1 MKLFQVVITESM
13 EYEYSNESIV
23 FNSLDLNKAISYA
36 KSIFVD
42 NMISRDIEDLRF
54 FQIHSLIGY
63 FGNLFPK
70 SNIDNYD
77 FKSIKIIETH
87 LDQPLTNKNV
97 VWEFDSKDVF
107 NYFSDSLDLFLK
119 QENIP
124 SLSIE
129 EKSQL
134 FDDIING
141 RLKFNNIYQVS
152 ATDLIANSQQ
162 NITDIYF
169 YEKYELA
176 S

>member
-1 MKLFQVVITESM
+1 MKLFQVIITESV

-23 FNSLDLNKAISYA
+23 FNSLDLSKAISYA

-42 NMISRDIEDLRF
+42 NMISRDVENIHF
-54 FQIHSLIGY
+54 SQIHSFIGY
-63 FGNLFPK
+63 FGDLFPK

-77 FKSIKIIETH
+77 FKSIQIIETD
-87 LDQPLTNKNV
+87 LDQPLVNKNV
-97 VWEFDSKDVF
+97 VWKFDSKEVF
-107 NYFSDSLDLFLK
+107 NYFSDSIDLFLK
-119 QENIP
+119 QENMP

-134 FDDIING
+134 FDDVING

-152 ATDLIANSQQ
+152 ATDLIASSQQ

-169 YEKYELA
+169 YEKYELV

>member
-1 MKLFQVVITESM
+1 M
-13 EYEYSNESIV
+13 
-23 FNSLDLNKAISYA
+23 
-36 KSIFVD
+36 
-42 NMISRDIEDLRF
+42 
-54 FQIHSLIGY
+54 
-63 FGNLFPK
+63 
-70 SNIDNYD
+70 
-77 FKSIKIIETH
+77 
-87 LDQPLTNKNV
+87 TNKNV

-107 NYFSDSLDLFLK
+107 NYFSDSLDMLLQ
-119 QENIP
+119 QENMP

-134 FDDIING
+134 FDDVING

-169 YEKYELA
+169 YEEYELA